1 MRARF
6 PGIALLVLAGILDAR
21 AAGFDCKAASTPT
34 ERAICADAT
43 LRQRDAVLADAYA
56 KALAASPD
64 LRAELR
70 QQQREWL
77 KARDQCAAE
86 ARCLAKHYE
95 QRIAALSLPD
105 KADMEALDELRQA
118 LENLRKADPELPL
131 DKLIDKLSIKSG
143 TTEFFNEDDPGDA
156 MAPARFPRKRPA
168 GVSEAEWRALL
179 ASKVDGGGENG
190 RASYTLLDID
200 GDGLR
205 DLVIDSYTGGTGL
218 FNTVSV
224 LRQAGGRFSVPGAGP
239 APRTPASPDE
249 PDASYL
255 YAINGRG
262 SNQAAEWIRLRGRVL
277 AIYRDSQYGED
288 NLYLLRPWHGNGQV
302 PRLRIRYRY
311 RLSVPALQQ
320 EEGRAATRLPPALHG
335 ALNKA
340 VAAAATLGNAPA
352 VARTTPICP
361 LPAGASEDMRE
372 ASLSYGTGHYTIE
385 DIADVPVLVGTQCH
399 VGRLRDWFGGYT
411 PKSGLDAQICIRK
424 PEELEPS
431 EEACYTVEGPRT
443 VVSITAGVWPFP
455 H

>member
-1 MRARF
+1 MRARV
-6 PGIALLVLAGILDAR
+6 PALALLVLAGVLDAR

-34 ERAICADAT
+34 ERAICADTT
-43 LRQRDAVLADAYA
+43 LRQRDAALAEAYA

-77 KARDQCAAE
+77 TVRNSCAAD
-86 ARCLAKHYE
+86 ARCLAKQYD
-95 QRIAALSLPD
+95 QRIAAFGMPD

-118 LENLRKADPELPL
+118 LETLRKTDPELPL
-131 DKLIDKLSIKSG
+131 DKIIHKLGIAPGG
-143 TTEFFNEDDPGDA
+143 TGFANEDDPGDTSE
-156 MAPARFPRKRPA
+156 PAHFPRKRPR
-168 GVSEAEWRALL
+168 GVSEAEWRAML

-190 RASYTLLDID
+190 RANYTLVDID

-218 FNTVSV
+218 FSTISV
-224 LRQAGGRFSVPGAGP
+224 VRQAGGRFTLPGAGP
-239 APRTPASPDE
+239 ASATPASPDE

-255 YAINGRG
+255 YSLNGRG
-262 SNQAAEWIRLRGRVL
+262 SNQAAEWIRLRGRVY
-277 AIYRDSQYGED
+277 AMYRDSRYGED
-288 NLYLLRPWHGNGQV
+288 NLYLLRPWHGSGQV

-335 ALNKA
+335 ALNQA
-340 VAAAATLGNAPA
+340 VASAATLGNKEA

-361 LPAGASEDMRE
+361 LPAGAPDDMRE
-372 ASLSYGTGHYTIE
+372 ANLSYGTGHYTIE
-385 DIADVPVLVGTQCH
+385 DIADVPVMVGTQCH
-399 VGRLRDWFGGYT
+399 IGRLRDWFGGYT

-424 PEELEPS
+424 PEDLSPS

-443 VVSITAGVWPFP
+443 VVGITAGVGPFP

>member
-6 PGIALLVLAGILDAR
+6 PGIALLALAGLLDAR
-21 AAGFDCKAASTPT
+21 AAGFDCKAAATPT

-43 LRQRDAVLADAYA
+43 LRQRDAALAQAYA

-70 QQQREWL
+70 QQQRDWL
-77 KARDQCAAE
+77 TARNGCAADTP
-86 ARCLAKHYE
+86 CLAKQYD
-95 QRIAALSLPD
+95 QRIAALGVPD
-105 KADMEALDELRQA
+105 KADLEALDELRQA
-118 LENLRKADPELPL
+118 LESLRKTDPELPL
-131 DKLIDKLSIKSG
+131 DKLIGKLAIVSG
-143 TTEFFNEDDPGDA
+143 STDFTNEEDEHDPSA
-156 MAPARFPRKRPA
+156 EPRFPRKRPD

-179 ASKVDGGGENG
+179 ASKVEGGGENG
-190 RASYTLLDID
+190 RASYTLMDID

-218 FNTVSV
+218 FSTISV
-224 LRQAGGRFSVPGAGP
+224 LRQAGGRFSVPGAGS
-239 APRTPASPDE
+239 APTTPASPDA
-249 PDASYL
+249 PDASYMYSL
-255 YAINGRG
+255 NGRG
-262 SNQAAEWIRLRGRVL
+262 GNQAAEWIRLRGRVY
-277 AIYRDSQYGED
+277 AMYRDSQYGVD
-288 NLYLLRPWHGNGQV
+288 DLYLLRPWHGSGQV

-340 VAAAATLGNAPA
+340 VASAAALGNEQA

-372 ASLSYGTGHYTIE
+372 ANFSYGTGHYTIE
-385 DIADVPVLVGTQCH
+385 EIADVPVQVGTQCYI
-399 VGRLRDWFGGYT
+399 GRLRDWFGGYT

-424 PEELEPS
+424 PEDPAPP
-431 EEACYTVEGPRT
+431 EETCYTVEGPRT
-443 VVSITAGVWPFP
+443 VVGITAGMGPFP

>member
-6 PGIALLVLAGILDAR
+6 SGIALLALAGLLDAH
-21 AAGFDCKAASTPT
+21 AAGFDCKAAATPT

-43 LRQRDAVLADAYA
+43 LRQRDAALAEAYA

-70 QQQREWL
+70 QQQRDWL
-77 KARDQCAAE
+77 TARNGCAADTP
-86 ARCLAKHYE
+86 CLAKQYD
-95 QRIAALSLPD
+95 QRIAALGMPD
-105 KADMEALDELRQA
+105 KADLEALDELRQA
-118 LENLRKADPELPL
+118 LERLRKTDPELPL
-131 DKLIDKLSIKSG
+131 DKLIDKLGSAPGG
-143 TTEFFNEDDPGDA
+143 TDFANEDDPGDTSE
-156 MAPARFPRKRPA
+156 PARFPRKRPR

-190 RASYTLLDID
+190 QASYTLVDID

-224 LRQAGGRFSVPGAGP
+224 LRQAGGRFTVPGAGP
-239 APRTPASPDE
+239 APATPASPDE

-255 YAINGRG
+255 YAVNGRG
-262 SNQAAEWIRLRGRVL
+262 SNQAAKWIRLRGRVL
-277 AIYRDSQYGED
+277 VIYRDSQYGED
-288 NLYLLRPWHGNGQV
+288 NLYLLRPWHGKGQV
-302 PRLRIRYRY
+302 PHLRIRYRY
-311 RLSVPALQQ
+311 RLSVSAVQQ

-340 VAAAATLGNAPA
+340 VASAAALGNEQP

-372 ASLSYGTGHYTIE
+372 ANFSYGTGHYTIE
-385 DIADVPVLVGTQCH
+385 EIADVPVQVGTQCYI
-399 VGRLRDWFGGYT
+399 GRLRDWFGGYT

-424 PEELEPS
+424 PEDLSPP
-431 EEACYTVEGPRT
+431 EETCYTVEGPRT
-443 VVSITAGVWPFP
+443 VAGITAGVGPFP